1 MLQQMDFCVKYF
13 PRVAIET
20 CQHLSAEVIPCRPVC
35 CCARYRMACRLNHL
49 QPLQRLI
56 KEPGGPGRLRPLSYC
71 HQGWA
76 SNVVRAGLEGGGWAG
91 GPRRAPRRA
100 RQLQARGEERK
111 TARAHPGPTVCCW
124 WSRGLSISVTTL
136 EGGSCCSHFF
146 R

>member
-20 CQHLSAEVIPCRPVC
+20 CQHLSAEAIPCRPVC
-35 CCARYRMACRLNHL
+35 CCARYRMACRLNHS

-76 SNVVRAGLEGGGWAG
+76 AKVVRADLEGGGWAG
-91 GPRRAPRRA
+91 GRRRAPRRA
-100 RQLQARGEERK
+100 RQLRARGKQCGLTRDLLC
-111 TARAHPGPTVCCW
+111 AAGS
-124 WSRGLSISVTTL
+124 SRDLSISVTAL
-136 EGGSCCSHFF
+136 EGGSCYSHSF
-146 R
+146 RWRR